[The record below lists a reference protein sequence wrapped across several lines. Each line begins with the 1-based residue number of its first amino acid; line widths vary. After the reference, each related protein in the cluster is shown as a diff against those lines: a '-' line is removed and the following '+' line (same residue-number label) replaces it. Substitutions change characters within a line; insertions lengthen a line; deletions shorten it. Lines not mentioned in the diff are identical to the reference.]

1 MGDEGVEIAREDRSR
16 IAVATEGLSP
26 LYLAV
31 DGELVG
37 VIGVRD
43 PLKAGVA
50 AAIGDLR
57 ALGFERV
64 IMLTGDNERTAARV
78 AAEAGVTEF
87 RADMLPED
95 KHGFVARLREEGRH
109 VVMVGYGVNDAP
121 ALSLADVGIAMGQG
135 TAIAKEVADI
145 TLTGGDL
152 SSLVALRRLSQG
164 LMDRLS
170 GSFGQ
175 VMAINSALL
184 AAGIAGVARPQV
196 SSLLHNATTIAL
208 ALRNSGKYNV

>member
-1 MGDEGVEIAREDRSR
+1 M
-16 IAVATEGLSP
+16 
-26 LYLAV
+26 
-31 DGELVG
+31 
-37 VIGVRD
+37 
-43 PLKAGVA
+43 
-50 AAIGDLR
+50 
-57 ALGFERV
+57 
-64 IMLTGDNERTAARV
+64 
-78 AAEAGVTEF
+78 TEF

-109 VVMVGYGVNDAP
+109 VVMVGDGVNDAP

-170 GSFGQ
+170 GSFGR